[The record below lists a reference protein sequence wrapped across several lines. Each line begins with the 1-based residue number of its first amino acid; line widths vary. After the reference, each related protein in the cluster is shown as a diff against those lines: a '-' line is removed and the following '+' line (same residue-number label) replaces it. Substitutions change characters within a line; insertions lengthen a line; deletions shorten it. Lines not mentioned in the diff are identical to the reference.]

1 MAADTPVLTLRVE
14 GGAYEVPS
22 PPAAVGLAIQASWVV
37 AKARRAGKE
46 PPQYAVA
53 RCARYD
59 DGTRDLDED
68 ALGPAFGRM
77 VEDGVSITT
86 LRRAALAAYIWIAT
100 GSERD
105 ALTLW
110 DGVPSRGEEG
120 GGDPKGKGS
129 TRTGGAGSTRRRAS
143 TSGTTSRRKK

>member
-1 MAADTPVLTLRVE
+1 MAATDPVLTLRVE
-14 GGAYEVPS
+14 GRAYEVPS
-22 PPAAVGLAIQASWVV
+22 PPAAVGLALQASWVV

-53 RCARYD
+53 RCVHYD

-68 ALGPAFGRM
+68 ALGPAFDRM
-77 VEDGVSITT
+77 VEDGVPITT

-100 GSERD
+100 GSERS
-105 ALTLW
+105 ALMVW
-110 DGVPSRGEEG
+110 DGEQSE

-129 TRTGGAGSTRRRAS
+129 TRTAAASSTRRRGS
-143 TSGTTSRRKK
+143 TNGTTSRRKK